1 MNIRKG
7 DWVVEKPH
15 WYTRT
20 RPRVQGRVVRFV
32 PIVLAEQ
39 RWWSAVVRSG
49 KRDKVIPAH
58 ELPVTRRKV

>member
-20 RPRVQGRVVRFV
+20 RPRVQGRVIRFV
-32 PIVLAEQ
+32 LIIFAER

-49 KRDKVIPAH
+49 KRDEVIPADQ
-58 ELPVTRRKV
+58 LRVTRRKV